1 MEFLETG
8 METLHV
14 DWEGTHPYHW
24 LAGTYN
30 ICIEGMPSLGMRSA
44 QMLLDGSNGYGLKP
58 FSWLRRRLILLL
70 NARYGVR
77 RLHSTVQAAGGLS
90 GPPNHYSTRED
101 EDGMEADG
109 SEARRTPW
117 KG

>member
-1 MEFLETG
+1 
-8 METLHV
+8 METLDV
-14 DWEGTHPYHW
+14 DREGTHPYHW

-44 QMLLDGSNGYGLKP
+44 RMLLDGSNGYAFKT

-77 RLHSTVQAAGGLS
+77 QLQCRRQAV
-90 GPPNHYSTRED
+90 
-101 EDGMEADG
+101 
-109 SEARRTPW
+109 
-117 KG
+117 